1 VSHKHLDRAEVFNLV
16 YTGQADAMVVA
27 YARLLTD
34 FTQMTAWGRGLE
46 HDKRLLEEENARLK
60 AEVELWKLRSDNW
73 QKFCELTRPEM
84 TDELTRLK
92 AEVERLTELNSTLA
106 LRYDATKS
114 MLDGCAK
121 EIEEMEAEVER
132 LTSDIQMEKE
142 NEDRLVR
149 EWQKANN
156 EVYGLQRQVAA
167 LIDDQT
173 RLKAECQARQAENSV
188 LAVECD
194 SLKAEVERL
203 KRLIP
208 SEDDINRGGFNP

>member
-1 VSHKHLDRAEVFNLV
+1 
-16 YTGQADAMVVA
+16 M
-27 YARLLTD
+27 
-34 FTQMTAWGRGLE
+34 
-46 HDKRLLEEENARLK
+46 KRIGELKAENARLK
-60 AEVELWKLRSDNW
+60 AEVERLRKGD
-73 QKFCELTRPEM
+73 ERDM
-84 TDELTRLK
+84 TTAYLYAAEQSKDTIARLK
-92 AEVERLTELNSTLA
+92 
-106 LRYDATKS
+106 
-114 MLDGCAK
+114 
-121 EIEEMEAEVER
+121 AEVER

-156 EVYGLQRQVAA
+156 EVYGLQTQVAA

-203 KRLIP
+203 TKAGDAMASGLQGMAGERPKALADEWNDAKEGKQ
-208 SEDDINRGGFNP
+208 S